1 MAKSNLLVFA
11 GGKGTWGFTWAA
23 FSGDPSEITNAIPEL
38 LCFETTSFGPSNRM
52 TEE

>member
-11 GGKGTWGFTWAA
+11 GGKGIWGFTWAA

-38 LCFETTSFGPSNRM
+38 LFLKQHRLDRQIG
-52 TEE
+52 